1 MMANHHILV
10 VEDDPVGRETLAA
23 YLRKEGYK
31 VSDVEDGDSMR
42 RVFSQQTVDLIL
54 LDIRLPG
61 IDGLQLLREIRHQSE
76 VGVIMVTG
84 KDDEVDRIVA
94 LEMGADDYVTKPF
107 NVRELLARAKNLL
120 RRTLSAREASEDENQ
135 KSFAGWTLDI
145 PRRCLFAPDGSDVRL
160 TRGEFELLCCFAS
173 RPGRVM
179 TRDNLLDYV
188 SHRDWAPSDR
198 TVDVLVGRLRRKIE
212 ADPKAPRHIITV
224 HGIGYVFADSR
235 HIEPGPPEKS
245 AARQGG

>member
-1 MMANHHILV
+1 MLLMMANHHILV

-120 RRTLSAREASEDENQ
+120 RRTLTGCGKTYLCAPFPHLPAFFDGAGVGLRAAFAAI
-135 KSFAGWTLDI
+135 FAGI
-145 PRRCLFAPDGSDVRL
+145 RR
-160 TRGEFELLCCFAS
+160 FEA
-173 RPGRVM
+173 
-179 TRDNLLDYV
+179 
-188 SHRDWAPSDR
+188 
-198 TVDVLVGRLRRKIE
+198 
-212 ADPKAPRHIITV
+212 
-224 HGIGYVFADSR
+224 
-235 HIEPGPPEKS
+235 
-245 AARQGG
+245 